1 MKRKKDLTLKI
12 LRFMVAPSS
21 SQGPSPRTQSSCCL
35 TKFSS
40 CSLTSEAT
48 STALH
53 LTVCPILVILSK
65 IPALGRGLRGGGRLA
80 GGPRGGGL
88 GGLAPS
94 SGGGGYAFLD
104 KAGKYFGG
112 GGGRLRLPG
121 GGGLGL
127 L

>member
-1 MKRKKDLTLKI
+1 
-12 LRFMVAPSS
+12 MVPPSS
-21 SQGPSPRTQSSCCL
+21 SHGPSPRTQSSCCR

-65 IPALGRGLRGGGRLA
+65 IPDLGGGRLGRGR

-88 GGLAPS
+88 APS
-94 SGGGGYAFLD
+94 SGCWGGGGYAFRD
-104 KAGKYFGG
+104 KAGRYFGG
-112 GGGRLRLPG
+112 GGGLLRLPG
-121 GGGLGL
+121 GGGRGL
-127 L
+127 LGGGAGLLS